1 MKTRHKTDC
10 FVYFFIL
17 DKQESISFKAESIL
31 RELLYL
37 VYFVIKHFDARKGNI
52 CNNIKQQL
60 CLMTQKILS
69 TNTSVLSFEAM
80 MYNIVKG
87 ENVNVKYKYRK

>member
-1 MKTRHKTDC
+1 
-10 FVYFFIL
+10 
-17 DKQESISFKAESIL
+17 
-31 RELLYL
+31 
-37 VYFVIKHFDARKGNI
+37 
-52 CNNIKQQL
+52 
-60 CLMTQKILS
+60 MTQKILS